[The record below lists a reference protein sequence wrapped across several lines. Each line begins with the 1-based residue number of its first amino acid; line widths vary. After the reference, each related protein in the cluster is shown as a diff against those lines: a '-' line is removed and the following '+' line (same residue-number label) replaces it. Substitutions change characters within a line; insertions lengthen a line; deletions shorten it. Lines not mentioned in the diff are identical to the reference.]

1 MVKHTHTIRRLLL
14 TNFLSVFD
22 YFVGLVLKGL
32 KIICG
37 KIMRIDQYSTLSG
50 LN

>member
-1 MVKHTHTIRRLLL
+1 MVKHTHTIRWLLL
-14 TNFLSVFD
+14 TNCLSVFD

-32 KIICG
+32 KISG

-50 LN
+50 LK